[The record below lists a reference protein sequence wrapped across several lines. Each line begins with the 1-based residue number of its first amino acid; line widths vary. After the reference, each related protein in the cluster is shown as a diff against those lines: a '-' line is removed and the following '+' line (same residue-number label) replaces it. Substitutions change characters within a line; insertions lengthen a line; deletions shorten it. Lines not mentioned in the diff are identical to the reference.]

1 MGYISRPEICP
12 SLVLAQT
19 HVQRLEYICLF
30 LVELYV
36 RGQYVSSWKYAFR
49 L

>member
-1 MGYISRPEICP
+1 MGYISRLEICP
-12 SLVLAQT
+12 SLVLVPT
-19 HVQRLEYICLF
+19 HVQRLAYICLF

-36 RGQYVSSWKYAFR
+36 SGQHVSSWKYAFR

>member
-19 HVQRLEYICLF
+19 HVQRLAYICLIP
-30 LVELYV
+30 VELYV
-36 RGQYVSSWKYAFR
+36 RGQHVSSWKYAFR